1 MYAQVVRV
9 QLRPDTLE
17 AVTAVFRDE
26 VVPAARGQR
35 GYVSAYL
42 FIDRE
47 ANRGMSLSLWETEAD
62 VAALAASGFYGEGR
76 EGAPVCRRR
85 AGAAGIR
92 SRLSGMTA
100 TKDALIAKPEPALER
115 GRFC

>member
-26 VVPAARGQR
+26 VVPAARGER

-62 VAALAASGFYGEGR
+62 VAALAASGFYGEKVTKVLPFAV
-76 EGAPVCRRR
+76 GAP
-85 AGAAGIR
+85 
-92 SRLSGMTA
+92 
-100 TKDALIAKPEPALER
+100 ER
-115 GRFC
+115 QVYEVVFQG